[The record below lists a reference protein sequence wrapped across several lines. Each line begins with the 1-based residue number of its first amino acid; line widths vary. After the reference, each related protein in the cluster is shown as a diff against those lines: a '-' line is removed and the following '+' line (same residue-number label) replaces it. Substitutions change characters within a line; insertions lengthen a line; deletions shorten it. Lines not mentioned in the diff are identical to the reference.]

1 MRNAVCWL
9 VAAFTLASSS
19 AASLSAKLVDNP
31 TGAVAAV
38 QSHFARLASQRQFN
52 GIVLIGRGDQIL
64 LNQAYG
70 LADFELGVPLS
81 QSHVFRIGSLAKPV
95 TAAAVLM
102 AVEEGRLSL
111 DTRFCT
117 VLDFCLASWRGVTIE
132 HLLSHSSGIT
142 DHFGALKAVPVE
154 ETVSE
159 LRRAVGNLK
168 PDEPLKSAPGE
179 AYAYSNFN
187 YVLLGAVVEKLTGE
201 PWNKRIR
208 DIAVRT
214 ASPSLAYDAVYE
226 LVPGRVRGYSRQED
240 GTIRN
245 IDYDDHAA
253 YAAGGLR
260 STSADFFRWSRA
272 ALNARLFSKA
282 LRDRMVTP
290 VAERYGLGWQI
301 RDFFGRKVYNHTGG
315 IDGFATHVAHYPEA
329 DLTIVVFS
337 NIEEDP
343 AILFACDA
351 AALMFQENP
360 HQALG
365 TEGIVGLK
373 PSERC
378 GTA

>member
-1 MRNAVCWL
+1 MRDAVWCF
-9 VAAFTLASSS
+9 VAAFTLASS
-19 AASLSAKLVDNP
+19 ADANPRVKLVESP
-31 TGAVAAV
+31 TDAVAAV
-38 QSHFARLASQRQFN
+38 QSHFARLASARQFN
-52 GIVLIGRGDQIL
+52 GVVLIGRGDQIL
-64 LNQAYG
+64 LNHPYG
-70 LADFELGVPLS
+70 LADFELGVPMR
-81 QSHVFRIGSLAKPV
+81 QSHIFRIGSLAKPV

-102 AVEEGRLSL
+102 TIEERRASL
-111 DTRFCT
+111 DTRLCT
-117 VLDFCLASWRGVTIE
+117 VLNFCLESWRGVTIE
-132 HLLSHSSGIT
+132 HLLSHSSGIP
-142 DHFGALKAVPVE
+142 DHFGELKPVPVE

-159 LRRAVGNLK
+159 LRRAVGDLK
-168 PDEPLKSAPGE
+168 PDEPLKSVPGE

-187 YVLLGAVVEKLTGE
+187 YVLLGAALEKLTGE

-226 LVPGRVRGYSRQED
+226 LVPERVRGYSRQED

-272 ALNARLFSKA
+272 ALEARLFSKE
-282 LRDRMVTP
+282 LRDRMVIP

-301 RDFFGRKVYNHTGG
+301 RDFFGRQVYNHTGG
-315 IDGFATHVAHYPEA
+315 IDGFASHVAHYPAA

-337 NIEEDP
+337 NVEEDP
-343 AILFACDA
+343 VILLACDA
-351 AALMFQENP
+351 AALMLQENP
-360 HQALG
+360 HRALG
-365 TEGIVGLK
+365 TAGIVNLK

-378 GTA
+378 GVG